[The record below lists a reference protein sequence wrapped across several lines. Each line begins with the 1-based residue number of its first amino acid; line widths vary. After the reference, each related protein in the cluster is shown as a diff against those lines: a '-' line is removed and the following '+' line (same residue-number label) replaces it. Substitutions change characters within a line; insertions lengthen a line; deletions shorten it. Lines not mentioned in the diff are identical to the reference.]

1 MPDPETTGS
10 VGAAHASRT
19 GPAESTDLNTG
30 TTDPRRDET
39 SVPARIAYPMAI
51 EVARRADGIR
61 VCAPCGRYS
70 HSESPAA
77 DVVVLG
83 RMAICRP
90 FIVSK
95 PIPGSP
101 DPAASYH
108 ESRLL
113 RVFRYFRGVSREFEW
128 LRSGPPT
135 SGPASAAF
143 IRLHRSPHP
152 DRLTPFASTVRLHR
166 SPPQFAST
174 VRLHSSPPPFSS
186 TVLLPVA
193 HRHET
198 HPRERSARRT
208 RATTASGCPDNA
220 LLRTRTTAYP
230 ASMNCSSR
238 HMSRSYCAE
247 SVR

>member
-19 GPAESTDLNTG
+19 GPAESTDLDTG

-39 SVPARIAYPMAI
+39 SVPARIAYPTVIDA
-51 EVARRADGIR
+51 ARRADGIR

-95 PIPGSP
+95 PIPGPP
-101 DPAASYH
+101 DSAATYH

-113 RVFRYFRGVSREFEW
+113 RVFRYFRGVSEAEW

-143 IRLHRSPHP
+143 IRLHRPPPQSASPHSP
-152 DRLTPFASTVRLHR
+152 HAVRLHHSPHAVRLHR
-166 SPPQFAST
+166 SPPPSASP
-174 VRLHSSPPPFSS
+174 HSPPPSLIV
-186 TVLLPVA
+186 TRPIRA
-193 HRHET
+193 KEARGAPARPRH
-198 HPRERSARRT
+198 
-208 RATTASGCPDNA
+208 PDA
-220 LLRTRTTAYP
+220 RTTPSCVP
-230 ASMNCSSR
+230 APPHTPLR
-238 HMSRSYCAE
+238 
-247 SVR
+247 

>member
-39 SVPARIAYPMAI
+39 SVPARIAYPTVI
-51 EVARRADGIR
+51 ESARRADGIR

-113 RVFRYFRGVSREFEW
+113 RVFRYFRGVSREIEW

-135 SGPASAAF
+135 SVPASAAF

-152 DRLTPFASTVRLHR
+152 DRLTPFASPRSPHPVRLTPFASTVRLHR
-166 SPPQFAST
+166 SPPC
-174 VRLHSSPPPFSS
+174 RSSSRDPS
-186 TVLLPVA
+186 A
-193 HRHET
+193 RKKRAA
-198 HPRERSARRT
+198 HPRDHGIRMPGQR
-208 RATTASGCPDNA
+208 P
-220 LLRTRTTAYP
+220 LAYP
-230 ASMNCSSR
+230 HHRIPRFDELLQPPHVPVILC
-238 HMSRSYCAE
+238 
-247 SVR
+247 